1 MNKFLDYAKREN
13 PEMYDR
19 LMKAGG
25 PQGALAGSPGFIAE
39 WKAIAKEDPK
49 VFHKLQSGFI
59 KETHYDV
66 QMQRL
71 KKAGIDLSG
80 KSNAVKNVIFT
91 MATAEGPHSKTIA
104 QALQGKD
111 INKMDDKDLIN
122 SIYDT
127 KAAKLDKM
135 YSKNGAGL
143 QAGIKARWGE
153 GGRERKDALAMLDNE
168 RNPAM
173 KDATKS
179 FSTALTASADNV
191 NKGAKLTK
199 GDETGAKPTSPA
211 QQPVLTASA
220 IKPKGEVPPIGKTG
234 VVGTEPQPLPTAL
247 PQNGKRLATA
257 SAQKDELAR
266 TLTASAAPSNTNL
279 ISAPTTHTNTTNIL
293 PGVKAQNTESTYQRT
308 MNANYVAT

>member
-39 WKAIAKEDPK
+39 WKALAKDDPK
-49 VFHKLQSGFI
+49 AFHKLQSGFI

-66 QMQRL
+66 QMQQL

-80 KSNAVKNVIFT
+80 KSNALKNVIFT
-91 MATAEGPHSKTIA
+91 MATAEGPYSKTIM